1 MDAGDDEEHHEGLR
15 HAQQVL
21 GVLALDARH
30 DALPGARYEQVE
42 LGEGW
47 PEDAADDAE
56 EDGGQHGDHVHGDQV
71 LRVLLSGAAPFV
83 QMVFCFGLLKI
94 DESKY
99 FIDDRYNV
107 AYSFSN
113 ICNTK

>member
-42 LGEGW
+42 LGEG
-47 PEDAADDAE
+47 
-56 EDGGQHGDHVHGDQV
+56 
-71 LRVLLSGAAPFV
+71 
-83 QMVFCFGLLKI
+83 
-94 DESKY
+94 
-99 FIDDRYNV
+99 
-107 AYSFSN
+107 
-113 ICNTK
+113 

>member
-71 LRVLLSGAAPFV
+71 LRVLLSDAARGTIDELDQV
-83 QMVFCFGLLKI
+83 VFCFCLEFFVRSRWK
-94 DESKY
+94 
-99 FIDDRYNV
+99 
-107 AYSFSN
+107 
-113 ICNTK
+113 

>member
-71 LRVLLSGAAPFV
+71 LRVLLSDAARDTVDELDQVYFV
-83 QMVFCFGLLKI
+83 LVWNCLLKV
-94 DESKY
+94 DGSK
-99 FIDDRYNV
+99 
-107 AYSFSN
+107 
-113 ICNTK
+113 